1 MLPTGKKGI
10 GSVSD
15 RSRPL
20 SFAVLT
26 GLAALAGP
34 AAAQDFTA
42 GKTAAQLFQSDCSA
56 CHKSPAGL
64 AKGMDA
70 RSVATFLKEH
80 YTTKEESAV
89 ALAGFL
95 AGVRGGGDARQNA
108 PGAATPN
115 GPKPKTAARGA
126 ENEPEAKPEARPAPR
141 PRVSIPVE
149 PRQPEAEG
157 PNPREERRQARTP

>member
-70 RSVATFLKEH
+70 RSLATFLKEH

-89 ALAGFL
+89 ALASFL
-95 AGVRGGGDARQNA
+95 AGARGGDARQSN
-108 PGAATPN
+108 PQVPGGAAPN
-115 GPKPKTAARGA
+115 SPKPKTAARGA
-126 ENEPEAKPEARPAPR
+126 ESEPEVRPEARPAPK
-141 PRVSIPVE
+141 PRTS
-149 PRQPEAEG
+149 
-157 PNPREERRQARTP
+157 